1 MLQKELKRIKRE
13 EIRKVLGLDDSLDII
28 NVESDKEGG
37 KEIKYVYIKS
47 NRKKDC
53 DKSFTEK

>member
-1 MLQKELKRIKRE
+1 MKRE